1 MGYFLHLS
9 IINGKKYNKKM
20 YNMSKTTFQKAE
32 LLVVVML
39 LSCVCCNAQ
48 PGRCNTSVSQCDSLV
63 EETDSVK
70 EAAVGCRDSSNRKC
84 VNPIVEQDTLKCPNI
99 PIDSITNIISHFKRV
114 EYELQGKNPQDTV
127 RVITKKVLPRKYN
140 EVLRYILLDDDNYK
154 TNDIVFGLFSSSI
167 KYKIIQSRRK
177 YVYAEFDFGLR
188 KWQILDSNSEVL
200 FQGDIKENN
209 LQMLRFSRLIFPDDV
224 TLKILQ
230 DNLKAL

>member
-20 YNMSKTTFQKAE
+20 YNMSKPTFQKAE

>member
-1 MGYFLHLS
+1 
-9 IINGKKYNKKM
+9 
-20 YNMSKTTFQKAE
+20 MSKLTFQKAK
-32 LLVVVML
+32 LLAVVML
-39 LSCVCCNAQ
+39 LSCVSCNAQ
-48 PGRCNTSVSQCDSLV
+48 PSRSNTSVSQCDSLV

-70 EAAVGCRDSSNRKC
+70 KAAVVHRDSLKC
-84 VNPIVEQDTLKCPNI
+84 INPIVEQDTLKCPNV
-99 PIDSITNIISHFKRV
+99 PIDSIINIISHFKKV
-114 EYELQGKNPQDTV
+114 ECELQGKNPQDTV
-127 RVITKKVLPRKYN
+127 RVIAKKVLPRKYN

-177 YVYAEFDFGLR
+177 YIYAEFDFGLR
-188 KWQILDSNSEVL
+188 KLQILDSNSKVL

>member
-1 MGYFLHLS
+1 MGYFFYDTPINDKS
-9 IINGKKYNKKM
+9 INMNKQ
-20 YNMSKTTFQKAE
+20 TLQKAK
-32 LLVVVML
+32 LLFVVML
-39 LSCVCCNAQ
+39 LSCISCIAQ
-48 PGRCNTSVSQCDSLV
+48 PSRCNTRVSQCDSLA
-63 EETDSVK
+63 EQADSVK
-70 EAAVGCRDSSNRKC
+70 KCCKQTIVCSDSLKRKC
-84 VNPIVEQDTLKCPNI
+84 VNSIVEQDTLKCPNI
-99 PIDSITNIISHFKRV
+99 PIDSIINIISYFKRV
-114 EYELQGKNPQDTV
+114 ECELQGKNPQDTL

-167 KYKIIQSRRK
+167 TYKIIQSRRK

-188 KWQILDSNSEVL
+188 KWQILDSNSKVL

>member
-1 MGYFLHLS
+1 
-9 IINGKKYNKKM
+9 M
-20 YNMSKTTFQKAE
+20 YNMSILTLQKAK
-32 LLVVVML
+32 LLFVVML
-39 LSCVCCNAQ
+39 LSCVSCNAQ
-48 PGRCNTSVSQCDSLV
+48 PSRCNTRVSQCDSLV
-63 EETDSVK
+63 VKCDSLAEHADSVK
-70 EAAVGCRDSSNRKC
+70 KCCNPTIACSDSLKRKC
-84 VNPIVEQDTLKCPNI
+84 VNPIVDQDSIKSPSI
-99 PIDSITNIISHFKRV
+99 PIDSISNIISHFKRV
-114 EYELQGKNPQDTV
+114 ECELQGKNPQDTV

-140 EVLRYILLDDDNYK
+140 EVLRYILLDEDNYK

-188 KWQILDSNSEVL
+188 KWQILDSNNEVL

>member
-1 MGYFLHLS
+1 
-9 IINGKKYNKKM
+9 M
-20 YNMSKTTFQKAE
+20 YNMSKPTFQKAE

-70 EAAVGCRDSSNRKC
+70 EAAVGCRDSLNRKC

-114 EYELQGKNPQDTV
+114 ECELQGKNPQDTV

-200 FQGDIKENN
+200 FQGDIKDNN
-209 LQMLRFSRLIFPDDV
+209 LQMLRFSRLIFSDDV